1 MLYNLI
7 EDPIVQLVL
16 LVTVV
21 VFVMDA
27 YKWILDRVWKL
38 LGGKDD
44 DNL

>member
-1 MLYNLI
+1 MFYNML

>member
-1 MLYNLI
+1 MLYNLL
-7 EDPIVQLVL
+7 EDPIIQLVL
-16 LVTVV
+16 LVTLI

-27 YKWILDRVWKL
+27 YKWILDRAWKL

>member
-1 MLYNLI
+1 MFYNML
-7 EDPIVQLVL
+7 EDPVVQFVM
-16 LVTVV
+16 LVTVT

-27 YKWILDRVWKL
+27 YKWILDRAWNL

>member
-1 MLYNLI
+1 MFYNML

-27 YKWILDRVWKL
+27 YKWILDQAWKL
-38 LGGKDD
+38 MGGKNDD
-44 DNL
+44 DL

>member
-1 MLYNLI
+1 MLYNLL
-7 EDPIVQLVL
+7 EDPIIQLVL
-16 LVTVV
+16 LVTLI

>member
-1 MLYNLI
+1 MFYNML
-7 EDPIVQLVL
+7 EDPIIQLVL

>member
-1 MLYNLI
+1 MFYNML
-7 EDPIVQLVL
+7 EDPVVQFVM

-27 YKWILDRVWKL
+27 YKWILDRAWNL

-44 DNL
+44 DDL